1 MNRLIKLYTI
11 VYVILFSGC
20 VAQKKFDDLLAER
33 VKIEADYYEVSDKL
47 DATNVKLERLE
58 ERVSQLDEETAE
70 KSHKISKLEADLTAL
85 QEEHSQLETYYNNLL
100 TNSGKLNRDIAEQQE
115 RRLELQEGLDAKKK
129 ENEALLTDLVER
141 EKKVSEL
148 ERIIAEKD
156 KAVQMLMVAVKE
168 ALLGFSGN
176 ELSVEIKNGK
186 VYVSLAEQL
195 LFKSGS
201 YKVDP
206 KGERALIQL
215 SEALKTSP
223 DINILIEG
231 HTDNVPISSKTIKD
245 NWDLSVL
252 RATSITRILTRAG
265 VNPGRITAA
274 GRSEYQPVTSN
285 ATADGKQKN
294 RRTEIILSPDLD
306 ELFELLEAN

>member
-115 RRLELQEGLDAKKK
+115 RLLELQEGLDAKKK

>member
-47 DATNVKLERLE
+47 DAANAKLERLE
-58 ERVSQLDEETAE
+58 EQVSRLDEETAE
-70 KSHKISKLEADLTAL
+70 KSQKINKLETDLAAL
-85 QEEHSQLETYYNNLL
+85 QKEHGQLETYYNNLL
-100 TNSGKLNRDIAEQQE
+100 TNSGKLSRDLAEQQE
-115 RRLELQEGLDAKKK
+115 RLLELQEGLDTKKK

-156 KAVQMLMVAVKE
+156 KAVQMLMVSVKE

-306 ELFELLEAN
+306 ELFELLEAH

>member
-115 RRLELQEGLDAKKK
+115 RLLELQEGLDAKKK

-156 KAVQMLMVAVKE
+156 KAVQMLMVSVKE

-306 ELFELLEAN
+306 ELFELLEAH

>member
-47 DATNVKLERLE
+47 DAANAKLERLE
-58 ERVSQLDEETAE
+58 EQVSRLDEETAE
-70 KSHKISKLEADLTAL
+70 KSQKINKLETDLAAL
-85 QEEHSQLETYYNNLL
+85 QKEHDQLETYYNNLL
-100 TNSGKLNRDIAEQQE
+100 TNSGKLSRDLAEQQE
-115 RRLELQEGLDAKKK
+115 RLLELQEGLDTKKK

-156 KAVQMLMVAVKE
+156 KAVQMLMVSVKE

-306 ELFELLEAN
+306 ELFELLEAH

>member
-1 MNRLIKLYTI
+1 MNRLIKLSTI

-47 DATNVKLERLE
+47 DAANAKLERLE
-58 ERVSQLDEETAE
+58 EQVSRLDEETAE
-70 KSHKISKLEADLTAL
+70 KSQKINKLETDLAAL
-85 QEEHSQLETYYNNLL
+85 QKEHDQLETYYNNLL
-100 TNSGKLNRDIAEQQE
+100 TNSGKLSRDLAEQQE
-115 RRLELQEGLDAKKK
+115 RLLELQEGLDTKKK

-156 KAVQMLMVAVKE
+156 KAVQMLMVSVKE

-215 SEALKTSP
+215 AEALKTSP
-223 DINILIEG
+223 DINILVEG
-231 HTDNVPISSKTIKD
+231 HTDNVPISSKSIKD

-252 RATSITRILTRAG
+252 RATSITRILIRAG

-274 GRSEYQPVTSN
+274 GRGEYQPVTSN

-306 ELFELLEAN
+306 ELFELLKAN

>member
-70 KSHKISKLEADLTAL
+70 KSQKINKLETDLAAL
-85 QEEHSQLETYYNNLL
+85 QKEHGQLETYYNNLL
-100 TNSGKLNRDIAEQQE
+100 TNSGKLSRDLAEQQE
-115 RRLELQEGLDAKKK
+115 RLLELQEGLDTKKK

>member
-1 MNRLIKLYTI
+1 M
-11 VYVILFSGC
+11 LFSGC

-115 RRLELQEGLDAKKK
+115 RLLELQEGLDAKKK

-306 ELFELLEAN
+306 ELFELLQAN

>member
-11 VYVILFSGC
+11 VYVMLFSGC

-115 RRLELQEGLDAKKK
+115 RLLELQEGLDAKKK

-306 ELFELLEAN
+306 ELFELLQAN

>member
-115 RRLELQEGLDAKKK
+115 RLLELQEGLDAKKK

-306 ELFELLEAN
+306 ELFELLEAH